1 MTKKLITK
9 EMWVEEILE
18 KYPTAQEFLSKKNI
32 VCVMCGEPV
41 WGSLEELMQEKDFTD
56 EEIETTIDELN
67 RFVSENPEDK
77 QVDNN
82 LPKLDKTY
90 KRID

>member
-1 MTKKLITK
+1 MSEKLITK

-41 WGSLEELMQEKDFTD
+41 WGSLEELMRDKDFSD
-56 EEIETTIDELN
+56 EEIDTIIKELN
-67 RFVSENPEDK
+67 VFIKE
-77 QVDNN
+77 
-82 LPKLDKTY
+82 
-90 KRID
+90 

>member
-41 WGSLEELMQEKDFTD
+41 WGSLEELMRDKDFSD
-56 EEIETTIDELN
+56 KEIETIIKELN
-67 RFVSENPEDK
+67 KFIKE
-77 QVDNN
+77 
-82 LPKLDKTY
+82 
-90 KRID
+90 

>member
-1 MTKKLITK
+1 MVEQLITK

-41 WGSLEELMQEKDFTD
+41 WGSLEELMQDKEFSG
-56 EEIETTIDELN
+56 EEIDTIIKELN
-67 RFVSENPEDK
+67 KFIK
-77 QVDNN
+77 
-82 LPKLDKTY
+82 K
-90 KRID
+90 

>member
-18 KYPTAQEFLSKKNI
+18 KYPTAQEFLAKKNI

-41 WGSLEELMQEKDFTD
+41 WGSIKELMQDKDFSD
-56 EEIETTIDELN
+56 EEIDTIIKELN
-67 RFVSENPEDK
+67 EFIKE
-77 QVDNN
+77 
-82 LPKLDKTY
+82 
-90 KRID
+90 

>member
-9 EMWVEEILE
+9 DMWVEEILE

-41 WGSLEELMQEKDFTD
+41 WGSLEELMRDKDFSD
-56 EEIETTIDELN
+56 KEIETIIKELN
-67 RFVSENPEDK
+67 KFIKE
-77 QVDNN
+77 
-82 LPKLDKTY
+82 
-90 KRID
+90 

>member
-1 MTKKLITK
+1 VNIMSKKLITK

-41 WGSLEELMQEKDFTD
+41 WGSLKELMQDKDFSDD
-56 EEIETTIDELN
+56 EIDTIIKELN
-67 RFVSENPEDK
+67 EFIKE
-77 QVDNN
+77 
-82 LPKLDKTY
+82 
-90 KRID
+90 

>member
-18 KYPTAQEFLSKKNI
+18 KYPTAQEFLAKKNI

-41 WGSLEELMQEKDFTD
+41 WGSLEELMRDKDFSD
-56 EEIETTIDELN
+56 KEIETIIKELN
-67 RFVSENPEDK
+67 KFIKE
-77 QVDNN
+77 
-82 LPKLDKTY
+82 
-90 KRID
+90 

>member
-1 MTKKLITK
+1 MNIMTKKLITK

-41 WGSLEELMQEKDFTD
+41 WGSLKELMQDKDFSDD
-56 EEIETTIDELN
+56 EIDTIIKELN
-67 RFVSENPEDK
+67 EFIKE
-77 QVDNN
+77 
-82 LPKLDKTY
+82 
-90 KRID
+90 

>member
-1 MTKKLITK
+1 MSLVNRMSEKLIKK

-41 WGSLEELMQEKDFTD
+41 WGSLEELMQDKDFTD
-56 EEIETTIDELN
+56 DEINTIIKELN
-67 RFVSENPEDK
+67 KFIKE
-77 QVDNN
+77 
-82 LPKLDKTY
+82 
-90 KRID
+90 

>member
-1 MTKKLITK
+1 MVEKLISK
-9 EMWVEEILE
+9 DMWIEEILE

-56 EEIETTIDELN
+56 EQIDSILIELN
-67 RFVSENPEDK
+67 EFIQK
-77 QVDNN
+77 
-82 LPKLDKTY
+82 
-90 KRID
+90 

>member
-1 MTKKLITK
+1 MAKKLITK

-41 WGSLEELMQEKDFTD
+41 WGSLKELMQDKDFSDD
-56 EEIETTIDELN
+56 EIDTIIKELN
-67 RFVSENPEDK
+67 EFIKE
-77 QVDNN
+77 
-82 LPKLDKTY
+82 
-90 KRID
+90 

>member
-1 MTKKLITK
+1 MSEKLITK

-41 WGSLEELMQEKDFTD
+41 WGSLEELMQDKDFSV
-56 EEIETTIDELN
+56 EEINTIIKELN
-67 RFVSENPEDK
+67 EFIKE
-77 QVDNN
+77 
-82 LPKLDKTY
+82 
-90 KRID
+90 

>member
-1 MTKKLITK
+1 MAEKLITK

-41 WGSLEELMQEKDFTD
+41 WGSLEELMQDKDFSN
-56 EEIETTIDELN
+56 EEINTIIKELN
-67 RFVSENPEDK
+67 EFIKE
-77 QVDNN
+77 
-82 LPKLDKTY
+82 
-90 KRID
+90 

>member
-1 MTKKLITK
+1 MAKQLITK

-41 WGSLEELMQEKDFTD
+41 WGSLKELMQDKDFSD
-56 EEIETTIDELN
+56 EEIDTIIKELN
-67 RFVSENPEDK
+67 KFIKE
-77 QVDNN
+77 
-82 LPKLDKTY
+82 
-90 KRID
+90 

>member
-1 MTKKLITK
+1 MVEQLITK

-41 WGSLEELMQEKDFTD
+41 WGSLKELMQDKDFSD
-56 EEIETTIDELN
+56 EEIDTILKELN
-67 RFVSENPEDK
+67 EFINE
-77 QVDNN
+77 
-82 LPKLDKTY
+82 
-90 KRID
+90 